1 MPDRGKVYVRNGFIR
16 NISGGESQKG
26 YEEEEDEEELSS
38 GGCLIH
44 RSTRETISSARTSAL
59 NVLWAGNVARDVSML
74 RQQCCARL
82 RLATPDSALAST
94 PHYNRPSLNLRL
106 IRRLCPQW
114 RMTLHAWS
122 FKPIPRLLVILNTNA
137 PTTVTLLPAFR
148 AIRSCW
154 TLSSTTKTREMSQ
167 ILLLQVLTLCRSR
180 RAIYICLARLRR
192 WPVHPNCL
200 FRPTASLRAGPLIKT
215 TLRPRHH
222 NLLANPRR
230 FRVGDGDGRGRK
242 SGS

>member
-59 NVLWAGNVARDVSML
+59 NVLWAGNVVSML

-94 PHYNRPSLNLRL
+94 LTTIAHRST
-106 IRRLCPQW
+106 CG
-114 RMTLHAWS
+114 S
-122 FKPIPRLLVILNTNA
+122 FAVSA
-137 PTTVTLLPAFR
+137 
-148 AIRSCW
+148 
-154 TLSSTTKTREMSQ
+154 
-167 ILLLQVLTLCRSR
+167 
-180 RAIYICLARLRR
+180 
-192 WPVHPNCL
+192 
-200 FRPTASLRAGPLIKT
+200 
-215 TLRPRHH
+215 H
-222 NLLANPRR
+222 N
-230 FRVGDGDGRGRK
+230 GG
-242 SGS
+242 